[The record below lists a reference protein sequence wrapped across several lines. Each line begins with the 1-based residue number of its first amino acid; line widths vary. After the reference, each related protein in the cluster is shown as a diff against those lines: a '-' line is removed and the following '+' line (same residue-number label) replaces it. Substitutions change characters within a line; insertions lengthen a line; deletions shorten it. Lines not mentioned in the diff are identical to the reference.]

1 MKTNTGEIPKTQ
13 SNEGKTY
20 YSWWDSVVERDYS
33 QVGISQGRTYSVKV
47 LFTGKDKQKDKNR
60 QFKNQIAGK
69 VGELGYH
76 GLTYG

>member
-1 MKTNTGEIPKTQ
+1 VKTNTGEIPKTQ
-13 SNEGKTY
+13 SNEGKTN

-47 LFTGKDKQKDKNR
+47 LFTGKDKQKDKSR
-60 QFKNQIAGK
+60 QFKNQIAEK